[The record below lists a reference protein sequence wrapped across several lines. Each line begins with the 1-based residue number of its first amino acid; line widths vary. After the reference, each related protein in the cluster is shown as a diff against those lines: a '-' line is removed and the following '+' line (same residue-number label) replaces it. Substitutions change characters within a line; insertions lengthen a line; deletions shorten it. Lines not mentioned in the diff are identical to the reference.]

1 MKRKAMPFAPCAPA
15 IQPRALRI
23 LPQQCDNEAVVHNK
37 EKLSR
42 KSQSRQHRVRKR
54 SMRPVVVHA
63 GRQVLS
69 VGSVDAPT
77 GIFDPFMK
85 PTGRW
90 RD

>member
-1 MKRKAMPFAPCAPA
+1 MPSAPCAPA

-69 VGSVDAPT
+69 VGSVDVPT
-77 GIFDPFMK
+77 GYFDPFMK
-85 PTGRW
+85 PNGRW